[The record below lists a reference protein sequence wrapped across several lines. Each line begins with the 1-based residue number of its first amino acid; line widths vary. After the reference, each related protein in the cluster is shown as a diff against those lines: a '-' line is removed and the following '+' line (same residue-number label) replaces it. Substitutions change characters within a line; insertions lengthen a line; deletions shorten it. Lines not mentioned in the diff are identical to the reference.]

1 MNDATAA
8 QDMPRRAMVLAA
20 GRGERLR
27 PLTDRLPKPLVEIRG
42 KTMLDRALDRLA
54 AAGVTDAV
62 VNLHHLG
69 DQIEA
74 HLAVRTRPNITLS
87 REPELLDTGG
97 GVCAAL
103 QWLGEAAFFV
113 LNGDVVWLEGIDPA
127 LNRLAHA
134 WDEATM
140 DALLLL
146 HPTVSA
152 YGYEGPGDFLM
163 APDGRLRRRQ
173 EQVVAPFVFAGLQ
186 MLHPRLFAS
195 APDGAFSLNR
205 LYDLAEEQERLWGL
219 RHDGE
224 WFHIGTLDA
233 LRGAEDAL
241 HYMSTGAVQ
250 R

>member
-1 MNDATAA
+1 MSDATAS
-8 QDMPRRAMVLAA
+8 QGIPRRAMVLAA

-42 KTMLDRALDRLA
+42 KAMLDRALDRLA
-54 AAGVTDAV
+54 AAGVIDAV

-74 HLAVRTRPNITLS
+74 HLAARTRPNIILS
-87 REPELLDTGG
+87 RETELLDTGG
-97 GVCAAL
+97 GVGAAL
-103 QWLGEAAFFV
+103 RWLGEAAFFV
-113 LNGDVVWLEGIDPA
+113 LNGDVVWLDGTVPA
-127 LNRLAHA
+127 LNRLASA

-146 HPTVSA
+146 HPAASA

-163 APDGRLRRRQ
+163 APDGRLRRRR
-173 EQVVAPFVFAGLQ
+173 ERVVAPFVFAGLQ
-186 MLHPRLFAS
+186 ILHPRLFAGS
-195 APDGAFSLNR
+195 PEGPFSLNR
-205 LYDLAEEQERLWGL
+205 LYGLAEERERLWGL

-233 LRGAEDAL
+233 LQGAEDAL
-241 HYMSTGAVQ
+241 HSMSSSAVQ

>member
-54 AAGVTDAV
+54 AAGVTGAV

-113 LNGDVVWLEGIDPA
+113 LNGDVVWLEGIDPDPRIPLTKISYEEYVA
-127 LNRLAHA
+127 RARKDLELPAPPLYR
-134 WDEATM
+134 D
-140 DALLLL
+140 LL
-146 HPTVSA
+146 H
-152 YGYEGPGDFLM
+152 GD
-163 APDGRLRRRQ
+163 G
-173 EQVVAPFVFAGLQ
+173 
-186 MLHPRLFAS
+186 S
-195 APDGAFSLNR
+195 S
-205 LYDLAEEQERLWGL
+205 
-219 RHDGE
+219 
-224 WFHIGTLDA
+224 
-233 LRGAEDAL
+233 
-241 HYMSTGAVQ
+241 
-250 R
+250 

>member
-1 MNDATAA
+1 MSDAPAA

-27 PLTDRLPKPLVEIRG
+27 PLTDHLPKPLVEVRG
-42 KTMLDRALDRLA
+42 EAMLDRALDRLA
-54 AAGVTDAV
+54 AAGINDAV

-74 HLAVRTRPNITLS
+74 HLATRTRPKIVLS
-87 REPELLDTGG
+87 RETALLDTGG
-97 GVCAAL
+97 GVRAAL

-113 LNGDVVWLEGIDPA
+113 LNGDIVWLDGTDPA

-134 WDEATM
+134 WDETTM

-146 HPTVSA
+146 HPAATA
-152 YGYEGPGDFLM
+152 YGYEGHGDFLM
-163 APDGRLRRRQ
+163 APDGRLRRRR

-186 MLHPRLFAS
+186 ILHPRLIAGS
-195 APDGAFSLNR
+195 PDGPFSLNR
-205 LYDLAEEQERLWGL
+205 LYDVAEERERLWGL

-233 LRGAEDAL
+233 LQGAEDAL
-241 HYMSTGAVQ
+241 DSISAGSVQ

>member
-1 MNDATAA
+1 MSDATAS
-8 QDMPRRAMVLAA
+8 QGIPRRAMVLAA

-42 KTMLDRALDRLA
+42 KAMLDRALDRLA
-54 AAGVTDAV
+54 AAGVIDAV

-127 LNRLAHA
+127 LNRLDHA

-146 HPTVSA
+146 HPAVSA

-163 APDGRLRRRQ
+163 APDGRLRRRR
-173 EQVVAPFVFAGLQ
+173 ERVVAPFVFAGLQ
-186 MLHPRLFAS
+186 ILHPRLFAGS
-195 APDGAFSLNR
+195 PVGPFSLNR
-205 LYDLAEEQERLWGL
+205 LYDLAEAQERLWGI

-224 WFHIGTLDA
+224 WFHIGTLEA
-233 LRGAEDAL
+233 LQGVEEAL
-241 HYMSTGAVQ
+241 HHTSASVVQ